1 MNTIIAGER
10 GLFRLAEKGVWS
22 GLSGSSGLDVCIIQN
37 IITSIVVGSLP
48 VKFPFL
54 LSVRRR
60 GICIRMWIS
69 SNVFDLRKI
78 STENNQG

>member
-10 GLFRLAEKGVWS
+10 GLFRLADRGVWS
-22 GLSGSSGLDVCIIQN
+22 GLSGLDVCIIQK

-54 LSVRRR
+54 LSVRKR